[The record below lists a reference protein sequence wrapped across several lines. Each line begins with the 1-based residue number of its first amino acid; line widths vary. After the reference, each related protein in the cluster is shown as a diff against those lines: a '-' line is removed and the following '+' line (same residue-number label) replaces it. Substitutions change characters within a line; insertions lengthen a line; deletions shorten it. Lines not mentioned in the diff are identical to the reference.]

1 MAALRTLFFF
11 QLSLLLL
18 PITVSSQARPA
29 HQDGGQKISFTVSM
43 SRPQTHSPA
52 DFQKTCELMAGSNL
66 EQFFARYVR
75 GREELDYAAAF
86 IAAGLR
92 LDRTGPIDVA
102 GSTKHRGWLGAE
114 LNQQDERLIVSR
126 VLAGSPAY
134 EQGLN
139 ANDQIVALDGVRVN
153 KEMFETMLTARRPGD
168 VIRLTIFRFDDL
180 RTLEIR
186 LGDHM
191 EVLFRILTLSQLT
204 DEQRQNLSAV
214 DGRTSA

>member
-43 SRPQTHSPA
+43 SRPQTHLLEVEIRIDRGLAAWPPQATLVMPVWTPGSYLIREFERHVQ
-52 DFQKTCELMAGSNL
+52 DF
-66 EQFFARYVR
+66 
-75 GREELDYAAAF
+75 
-86 IAAGLR
+86 
-92 LDRTGPIDVA
+92 
-102 GSTKHRGWLGAE
+102 
-114 LNQQDERLIVSR
+114 

-139 ANDQIVALDGVRVN
+139 ANDQIVALDGARVN
-153 KEMFETMLTARRPGD
+153 KEMLETMLTARPPGD

-186 LGDHM
+186 LGDRM
-191 EVLFRILTLSQLT
+191 DVLFRILTLSQLT
-204 DEQRQNLSAV
+204 EEQKQIYQGWMGEPPL
-214 DGRTSA
+214 T